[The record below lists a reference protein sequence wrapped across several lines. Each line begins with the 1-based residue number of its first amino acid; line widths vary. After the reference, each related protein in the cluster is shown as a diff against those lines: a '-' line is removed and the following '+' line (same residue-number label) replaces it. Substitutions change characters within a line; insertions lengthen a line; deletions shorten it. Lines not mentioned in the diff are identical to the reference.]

1 MYFITLSRKMGA
13 NGSEIARRVA
23 GELRCNLYDTAAI
36 ENTAREMG
44 FLKDV
49 QDVDEKV
56 PSFFERIF
64 SSRPQMHLD
73 RLMAVIYE
81 LASRGNALFLGRGS
95 HILLREFPCAMH
107 VRVIASLEKRIR
119 NLAERGFQ
127 REATIRAIHKSDR
140 EREAFIKFAFGVDW
154 DDPELYDLVLNMDY
168 LTVPL
173 AADIV
178 THMAT
183 TEDVKARSMD
193 AMQSLAMMGLARRA
207 EAALIEAGFTP
218 PYVSVCAVEPC
229 KVRLT
234 GTVGVPH
241 EKTNVERIVAGV
253 QGITSIDNQI
263 QIAAAFSKGA

>member
-13 NGSEIARRVA
+13 NGSEIAKRVA
-23 GELRCNLYDTAAI
+23 GELQCHLYDTEAI

-49 QDVDEKV
+49 QDIDKKV

-64 SSRPQMHLD
+64 SSRPLMHLD

-81 LASRGNALFLGRGS
+81 LASRGDALFLGRGS

-107 VRVIASLEKRIR
+107 LRVTASLEKRIR
-119 NLAERGFQ
+119 NVVERGYQ
-127 REATIRAIHKSDR
+127 REAAIRAIRRSDQ
-140 EREAFIKFAFGVDW
+140 ERAAFIKFAFGLDW
-154 DDPELYDLVLNMDY
+154 DNPELYDLVLNMDQ
-168 LTVPL
+168 LTISL

-183 TEDVKARSMD
+183 SEEVKARSMD
-193 AMQSLAMMGLARRA
+193 AMQSLAMMGLTKRA
-207 EAALIEAGFTP
+207 EAALIEKGFSP

-229 KVRLT
+229 KLRLT
-234 GTVGVPH
+234 GTVGVPW
-241 EKTNVERIVAGV
+241 EKANVEKIAKGV

-263 QIAAAFSKGA
+263 QIAAAFSKGT